1 MFQFSNLIPLPLAE
15 KDLSSSE
22 VWGQDWALAE
32 GTAYFLEAPS
42 GRGKTTFQHLLYGLR
57 QDYSGQISWKGQD
70 IRQFSAEDWA
80 VLRQKELAI
89 IFQDLRLFPQLSMAE
104 NLILKQELNPAMDV
118 DQLKAA
124 AEELDMMEHWDRPT
138 GLLSYGQKQRIAIIR
153 ALSQPFSLLLMDEPF
168 AHLDQENI
176 RRACQLIQRRCE
188 EEKAS
193 FLIAS
198 LGDDY
203 FLNYDKTIRL

>member
-1 MFQFSNLIPLPLAE
+1 MFQFSNLIPLPLQE
-15 KDLSSSE
+15 KDLSKSE
-22 VWGQDWALAE
+22 VWGCNWALAE

-57 QDYSGQISWKGQD
+57 QDYRGSISWKGKD

-80 VLRQKELAI
+80 ILRQNELAI

-104 NLILKQELNPAMDV
+104 NLMLKQELNPAMSL

-124 AEELDMMEHWDRPT
+124 AEALDMMEHWDRPT
-138 GLLSYGQKQRIAIIR
+138 ELLSYGQKQRIAIIR

-168 AHLDQENI
+168 AHLDQENV
-176 RRACQLIQRRCE
+176 RRACELIQRRCE

-193 FLIAS
+193 LLIAS

-203 FLNYDKTIRL
+203 FLKYDQRIRL